1 MLDVSQDLEVLVL
14 DEVDSHT
21 LPSKTTASTDAVN
34 VELAIGGKVVVD
46 DQGDLLDIQAAAPKV
61 SGDEDPWISL
71 SELAHDAIP
80 LFLVHIAVHAGDS
93 EIVFDH
99 FLSQP
104 FHLCLSVAE
113 NDGLGDGQAVIEVT

>member
-1 MLDVSQDLEVLVL
+1 MICNIIYQNCHHHHSDQLGHVHGHFINLRRIVLLDVSQDLEVLVL

-61 SGDEDPWISL
+61 SGDEDP
-71 SELAHDAIP
+71 
-80 LFLVHIAVHAGDS
+80 
-93 EIVFDH
+93 
-99 FLSQP
+99 
-104 FHLCLSVAE
+104 
-113 NDGLGDGQAVIEVT
+113 